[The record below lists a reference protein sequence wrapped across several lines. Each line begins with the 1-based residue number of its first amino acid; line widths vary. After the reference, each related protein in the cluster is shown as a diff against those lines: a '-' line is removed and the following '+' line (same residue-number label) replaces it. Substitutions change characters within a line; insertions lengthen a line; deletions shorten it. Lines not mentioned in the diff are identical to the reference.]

1 MKVRERSLITVVAG
15 LLLPLLAFGANLQA
29 ATGTFLTAAQ
39 YATGPQPESVAVAD
53 FNGDGIPDLAVAN
66 YDCNSHPCTPGSV
79 SILLGK
85 GDGTFKPHVDYA
97 AGGGPSAI
105 AVGDFNGDGKLDLAV
120 ADSTPARVS
129 ILLGNGDGTFQP
141 HHDYVTAAAPGSIV
155 VADFN
160 QDGKLD
166 VATGNYSPGYDG
178 SVSVLL
184 GNGDGTFQKHI
195 DTSTAKVFSLA
206 TGDFNGDGKP
216 DLALA
221 SDSKAVYVLLGNGNG
236 TFQPEVSYATAADTE
251 AVTIGDFNGDG
262 KKDLAVAA
270 SGAEGAVAV
279 LLGNGDGTFQKA
291 VNYATDVQP
300 ISVAVADF
308 NNDGKSDLAVGTQY
322 GIVDVL
328 LGNGDGTLKP
338 YAGYETLGR
347 ALSLATGDFNQDG
360 NTDVVTVDAQ
370 SPGHASVLLGRGNGT
385 LQAPS
390 PYPAGYGPGNVAVG
404 DFNGDGKPDLVTAD
418 SEYGSGSTVAVLL
431 GNGDGTFQNQVQ
443 YTTASDPVWVTAGD
457 FNGDGKLDLAAAN
470 SAVNTVSVLLGN
482 GDGTFQ
488 ADRGY
493 GTANEPTSVAVGDF
507 NGDGKLD
514 LVTANYSG
522 TVSVLLGYGD
532 GTFAPHVDYTTGTE
546 PDSVAVGDFNG
557 DGKVDLATAN
567 FYANTVSVL
576 LGNGDGT
583 FQKHVDYTVGIAPY
597 SVAVGDFNGDGILD
611 LVVANSS
618 NNSNTVSILLG
629 NGDGTFQ
636 PHTDYATGIE
646 PQSVAVADFN
656 GDGKLDLVTAN
667 YGAYG
672 GNTASVLLGNGNG
685 TFQPYV
691 EYSAGGGPIS
701 VAVADFNLDGAAD
714 FVASD
719 VSAGTVSI
727 SLNLGGTLLSSSSS
741 PNPSS
746 PGQSVTFT
754 TSVAAS
760 VTASGRPAPTGTVT
774 FYEGSTALGSGVL
787 VSGVATFSTSSLSSG
802 TNTITPVYSGD
813 SNYNPHAGA
822 PIIQTVTAGG
832 PAVQLSPSS
841 LTFATQLIKTSS
853 LGTGRHPDQHRH
865 VNPHHQQHRLHR
877 QGSERF
883 LSAEL
888 MRLEPGSWS
897 QLHDQRA
904 LQTEFPGHADRFTQ
918 RGR

>member
-1 MKVRERSLITVVAG
+1 M
-15 LLLPLLAFGANLQA
+15 NLQA

-53 FNGDGIPDLAVAN
+53 FSGDGIPDLAVAN
-66 YDCNSHPCTPGSV
+66 YDCNTHPCSPGSV

-85 GDGTFKPHVDYA
+85 DDGTFQPHVDYA

-120 ADSTPARVS
+120 ADSSPSRVS

-141 HHDYVTAAAPGSIV
+141 HHDYVTGAASGSIV

-166 VATGNYSPGYDG
+166 VATGNYTAGYGG

-216 DLALA
+216 DLAFA
-221 SDSKAVYVLLGNGNG
+221 SGGLYGKAVYVLLGKGDG
-236 TFQPEVSYATAADTE
+236 TFQSQVLYATAATAN
-251 AVTIGDFNGDG
+251 AVTVGDFNGDG
-262 KKDLAVAA
+262 KLDLAAA
-270 SGAEGAVAV
+270 TSSATQGAVAV

-291 VNYATDVQP
+291 VNYPTDAGP

-308 NNDGKSDLAVGTQY
+308 NNDGKSDLAVGSSL

-328 LGNGDGTLKP
+328 LGNGDGTFKP
-338 YAGYETLGR
+338 YASYETLGTVW
-347 ALSLATGDFNQDG
+347 SLATSDFNQDG
-360 NTDVVTVDAQ
+360 NADVVTVDAQ

-390 PYPAGYGPGNVAVG
+390 PYQAGYGPGNVAVD

-443 YTTASDPVWVTAGD
+443 YTTASDPVWVTVGD

-470 SAVNTVSVLLGN
+470 YTVNTVSVLLGN

-546 PDSVAVGDFNG
+546 PDSVAVGAFNG
-557 DGKVDLATAN
+557 DGKLDLATAN

-576 LGNGDGT
+576 LGNGEGT

-597 SVAVGDFNGDGILD
+597 SVAAGDFNGDGILD

-636 PHTDYATGIE
+636 AHTDYATGIE

-672 GNTASVLLGNGNG
+672 GGNTASILLGNGNG
-685 TFQPYV
+685 TFQPYM
-691 EYSAGGGPIS
+691 EYSTGAGPIS

-714 FVASD
+714 FVTAD
-719 VSAGTVSI
+719 APAGTVSI
-727 SLNLGGTLLSSSSS
+727 SLNLGGTLLS
-741 PNPSS
+741 
-746 PGQSVTFT
+746 
-754 TSVAAS
+754 
-760 VTASGRPAPTGTVT
+760 RRRKPADH
-774 FYEGSTALGSGVL
+774 ELG
-787 VSGVATFSTSSLSSG
+787 
-802 TNTITPVYSGD
+802 GD
-813 SNYNPHAGA
+813 
-822 PIIQTVTAGG
+822 
-832 PAVQLSPSS
+832 
-841 LTFATQLIKTSS
+841 
-853 LGTGRHPDQHRH
+853 R
-865 VNPHHQQHRLHR
+865 
-877 QGSERF
+877 
-883 LSAEL
+883 
-888 MRLEPGSWS
+888 
-897 QLHDQRA
+897 
-904 LQTEFPGHADRFTQ
+904 
-918 RGR
+918 